1 MRLPCIPSQKWLSV
15 SIARCSR
22 PLGYYGVQN
31 GNEIHVVDTDPHSL
45 SRDGGLDDL
54 SQVQKYRMSDED
66 YDK

>member
-1 MRLPCIPSQKWLSV
+1 
-15 SIARCSR
+15 
-22 PLGYYGVQN
+22 VQN